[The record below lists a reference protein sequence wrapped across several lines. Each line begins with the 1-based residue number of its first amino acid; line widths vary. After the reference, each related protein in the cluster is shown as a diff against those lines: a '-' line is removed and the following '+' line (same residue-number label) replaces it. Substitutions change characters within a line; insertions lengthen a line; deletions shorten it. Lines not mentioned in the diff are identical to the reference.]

1 MTEIKESFSF
11 EEYEKNLDNTI
22 TKHRKTIESF
32 KQGKVDSSMINQ
44 TKLLIKENNTLKQNI
59 IDLKDELNEMNTKYK
74 SLDITIN
81 EYDEKIKMLTKL
93 IADNDTDIKEKYIK
107 SNNTVNSKLQIVQKF
122 LNNKKELLSHFGIK
136 TSSDEEDISNQLNQ
150 VDVFIDKIITDNK
163 NLIESNEQM
172 KKYIDDITSQL
183 QFIQNEK
190 REIEAANYKI
200 KQDCSMIKNQYENT
214 ITQMKTENDKIIQKI
229 TMQNENAIK
238 ILKCEKE
245 NAISQLQ
252 QLKTENSQLQS
263 TLLEYKKT
271 EQRQFEENNIKQYTY
286 NYQNQS
292 EDQFK
297 LYNHP
302 NIDEIKCNS
311 FDPNPLSNLKTKLE
325 MLECMLKDTSVDS
338 PSIITEENI

>member
-1 MTEIKESFSF
+1 MTEIKELFSF
-11 EEYEKNLDNTI
+11 EEYEKNLDYTI
-22 TKHRKTIESF
+22 TKHKKTIESF
-32 KQGKVDSSMINQ
+32 KQEKDSSMINQ
-44 TKLLIKENNTLKQNI
+44 TKLLIKENNTLKQSI
-59 IDLKDELNEMNTKYK
+59 IDLKDELHEMNSKYK
-74 SLDITIN
+74 SLDTTIK

-107 SNNTVNSKLQIVQKF
+107 SNHIFNSKLQIVQKF
-122 LNNKKELLSHFGIK
+122 LSDKKELLLHFGIK
-136 TSSDEEDISNQLNQ
+136 SDEDDISNQLNQ
-150 VDVFIDKIITDNK
+150 IDGFIDKIITDNK

-172 KKYIDDITSQL
+172 KKYIDDMTSQL

-190 REIEAANYKI
+190 REIEAVNYKI

-214 ITQMKTENDKIIQKI
+214 ITQMKNENDKIIQKI

-252 QLKTENSQLQS
+252 QLKTENTQLQS

-271 EQRQFEENNIKQYTY
+271 EQRQIEECANDIKQYTY
-286 NYQNQS
+286 NYQN
-292 EDQFK
+292 EDQYK

-302 NIDEIKCNS
+302 NTDEIKYES
-311 FDPNPLSNLKTKLE
+311 NPLSNLKTKLE